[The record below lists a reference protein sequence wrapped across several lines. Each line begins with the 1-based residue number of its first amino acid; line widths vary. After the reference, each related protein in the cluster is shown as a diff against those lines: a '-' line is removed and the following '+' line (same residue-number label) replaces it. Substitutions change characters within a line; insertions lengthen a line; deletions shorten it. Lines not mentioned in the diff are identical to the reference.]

1 MKQLVLFSVISIA
14 LLLSACDKYSMLPPY
29 TPAFSSNFSV
39 TALNHTEDSV
49 NVGDSIY
56 LTATGTIADTTQ
68 SIYAYFASS
77 YTASGVNS
85 VYNFGSASA
94 PIKLTRTIGALNAA
108 GVPTWTSTILLP
120 GATFVPDKTKLTITG
135 NFIYQ
140 LSLSSESG
148 TSSAADAGIKNKTIY
163 VR

>member
-1 MKQLVLFSVISIA
+1 MKQLILFSVIS
-14 LLLSACDKYSMLPPY
+14 LLVMLSACDKYSMLPPY
-29 TPAFSSNFSV
+29 TPAVSSNFSV

-68 SIYAYFASS
+68 SISAYLTSS
-77 YTASGVNS
+77 YVASGVNS
-85 VYNFGSASA
+85 VYNFGSATA
-94 PIKLTRTIGALNAA
+94 PIKLTRIIGASNAS
-108 GVPTWTSTILLP
+108 GIPTWTSTILLT
-120 GATFVPDKTKLTITG
+120 GATFVPHKTKLTITG

-148 TSSAADAGIKNKTIY
+148 TLSAVDAGIKNKTVY